1 MGLLRLSVLQRFPRV
16 GLNMRN
22 FNSELHILTRI
33 DNKSE
38 FLVELYGI
46 NMDMLPKTSKKQ
58 NRYYRGKLVENYTA
72 LV

>member
-1 MGLLRLSVLQRFPRV
+1 
-16 GLNMRN
+16 MRN